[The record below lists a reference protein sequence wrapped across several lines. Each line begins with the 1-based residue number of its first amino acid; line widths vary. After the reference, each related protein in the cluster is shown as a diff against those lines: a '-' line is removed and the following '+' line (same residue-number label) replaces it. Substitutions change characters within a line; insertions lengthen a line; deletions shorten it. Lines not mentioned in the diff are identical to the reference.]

1 MLRYKNVNQ
10 KDIAVLDEVQS
21 ITLEVL
27 FKLVETNK
35 TAENIKT

>member
-1 MLRYKNVNQ
+1 MLRYKNFNQ
-10 KDIAVLDEVQS
+10 KGIAVLDEVQS

-27 FKLVETNK
+27 FKLVKTNK